1 VSGPGLP
8 SERSER
14 GELSIAPSPAAREG
28 ATAAPAVGLDNYATS
43 RPRRPWD
50 RRQRRI
56 FHRVNTCLTYWE
68 ANGHQ
73 VAWLNLTTAV
83 GGDAPALA
91 RHFRTLLRRIERK
104 FGYTGMEYFV
114 VRTAEGNGVLHAL
127 LAWKGPRE
135 FWIPHS
141 WLKRCW
147 LEIHGAGVLVIKRY
161 GGGGGGRLRVSRYIV
176 SQYVGGQVGIVRAF
190 WSWKR
195 TFGMPI
201 VKVWRM
207 FRLAYG
213 HRGIRSV
220 VELWSVFLRGGA
232 VPVPYRGR
240 VRGKGEFHLESMRGR
255 DIYDLVSK
263 QMRFAYGA

>member
-1 VSGPGLP
+1 MSADERQ

-14 GELSIAPSPAAREG
+14 GEANSAQSPAAREG
-28 ATAAPAVGLDNYATS
+28 SAAAPAVGLDNYATS
-43 RPRRPWD
+43 RPRHQWD

-68 ANGHQ
+68 ANSYQ

-83 GGDAPALA
+83 GGNASALA
-91 RHFRTLLRRIERK
+91 RHFRTLLRRIERR

-114 VRTAEGNGVLHAL
+114 VRTAEGHGVLHAL

-135 FWIPHS
+135 FWIPHA

-161 GGGGGGRLRVSRYIV
+161 GGGGGDRQRVSRYIV
-176 SQYVGGQVGIVRAF
+176 SQYVGGQVGIVRVF

-207 FRLAYG
+207 FRIAYG
-213 HRGIRSV
+213 HRGIGVV
-220 VELWSVFLRGGA
+220 VERWSLFLRGGA
-232 VPVPYRGR
+232 VAWPDRGPL
-240 VRGKGEFHLESMRGR
+240 RGKWVFNLEAMRGR
-255 DIYDLVSK
+255 NVYHSVARQVS
-263 QMRFAYGA
+263 FTYA